1 LPILSDRQSRRSR
14 RRFDAPRSEKK
25 EEIARKTTG
34 FFEKRVRAA
43 RQNERDV
50 YININDVIIIGKT
63 ARKINAFRR
72 RRSDLFPFVAVDL
85 LIPKR
90 GRFANAALPTH
101 FT

>member
-1 LPILSDRQSRRSR
+1 LER
-14 RRFDAPRSEKK
+14 KK

-43 RQNERDV
+43 RQNGRDV

-63 ARKINAFRR
+63 ARKMNAFRR